1 MKNSNL
7 TGLFFLTVMIA
18 SSCKKEIK
26 DSNTTI
32 AQQPVDELQVDAV
45 SWVTVLPT
53 TSFNSYS
60 TYWNNLYPWGSDHN
74 GSARM
79 RTQNIATSGGV
90 LTMTAYPGTV
100 SDKPSIHYFSGTCYA
115 KQQVTVSSSWPKW
128 RVSGEF
134 QCPSAKGTWPA
145 MWLNGANQWP
155 PESDIMEFKG
165 SATCWTNTYKNQNGQ
180 WSSVGTVIS
189 GPANWHK
196 YTAYLT
202 RIGTTSNVAIEY
214 WIDGVNV
221 SNQTGQNFVNE
232 PLNLILDLQMEGSS
246 GTPGPGGN
254 TVMRARNVTIQRSA
268 TL

>member
-1 MKNSNL
+1 MEKIILLLSMGITL
-7 TGLFFLTVMIA
+7 LTV
-18 SSCKKEIK
+18 SCKKTSSDAVHTPDDDAALK
-26 DSNTTI
+26 ATN
-32 AQQPVDELQVDAV
+32 AV

-53 TSFNSYS
+53 TSFNAYS

-79 RTQNIATSGGV
+79 RSENIATSGGV

-115 KQQVTVSSSWPKW
+115 KQQVTVSASWPKW

-134 QCPSAKGTWPA
+134 QCPSVKGTWPSF
-145 MWLNGANQWP
+145 WLNGAIQWP

-165 SATCWTNTYKNQNGQ
+165 STTNWTNTYKNENGQ

-189 GPANWHK
+189 GPANWHT

-202 RIGTTSNVAIEY
+202 RIGTTNNVSIEY
-214 WIDGVNV
+214 WIDGTKV
-221 SNQTGQNFVNE
+221 STQTGQNFVDQ
-232 PLNLILDLQMEGSS
+232 PLNLIIDLQMEGSS
-246 GTPGPGGN
+246 GTPGPTGN
-254 TVMRARNVTIQRSA
+254 TVMKARNVTIQRSA

>member
-1 MKNSNL
+1 MKKSSL
-7 TGLFFLTVMIA
+7 IIIVSLFLMMG
-18 SSCKKEIK
+18 SSCKKGGPGNSTQE
-26 DSNTTI
+26 
-32 AQQPVDELQVDAV
+32 QQTGGTNNAATEL

-79 RTQNIATSGGV
+79 RTQNITTSGGV

-100 SDKPSIHYFSGTCYA
+100 SNKPGIHYFSGTCYA
-115 KQQVTVSSSWPKW
+115 KQQVNVTASWPKW

-134 QCPSAKGTWPA
+134 QCPSVRGTWPA
-145 MWLNGANQWP
+145 FWLNGANQWP

-165 SATCWTNTYKNQNGQ
+165 STTNWTNTYKNQNGQ

-189 GPANWHK
+189 NPANWHT

-202 RIGTTSNVAIEY
+202 RIGTTNNVSIEY
-214 WIDGVNV
+214 WIDGTRV
-221 SNQTGQNFVNE
+221 STQTGQNFVNE
-232 PLNLILDLQMEGSS
+232 PLNLIIDLQMEGSS